1 MGTARLW
8 FAVFQDLES
17 LLASNFLPAL
27 SGVEVSSA
35 DFNIILFSPP
45 LQMDGLGV
53 KNPVTNASH
62 CYASS
67 ICSIISL
74 VKFIVGISPFEYCLF
89 S

>member
-45 LQMDGLGV
+45 LQMDGLEL
-53 KNPVTNASH
+53 K
-62 CYASS
+62 
-67 ICSIISL
+67 IQ
-74 VKFIVGISPFEYCLF
+74 
-89 S
+89 